1 MIPDRGTP
9 DNILATEYKS
19 KLLMKVSEQASLMI
33 CVRSQKEWGISRS
46 VQKDSFNN
54 IKVCS
59 SAITMLM
66 DEEKKVSRM
75 QNCVLIMDMYLSGW
89 QMAT

>member
-1 MIPDRGTP
+1 
-9 DNILATEYKS
+9 
-19 KLLMKVSEQASLMI
+19 
-33 CVRSQKEWGISRS
+33 
-46 VQKDSFNN
+46 
-54 IKVCS
+54 
-59 SAITMLM
+59 MLM